1 MDFLHNN
8 LKKSPTARELI
19 FSPFQ
24 SDFFKENEN
33 SILQSLFSAQIILE
47 EENKVKIICKGHS
60 RRSAELLVKV
70 FMDSYKIALV
80 NETIEKP
87 MAENFITKQK
97 EMNRLDSEI
106 SKLQQII
113 SNEGD
118 KGSEINVEAIA
129 LRSELDLLEQEFK
142 YLRNVL
148 LQIEKMFKEGNPI
161 VEFLTIGEISDF
173 GKIQDLQNSMN
184 QLKRMLVNQKL
195 DSLVSKEVEKNIQAN
210 QALLE
215 NEIAS
220 AIESLKS
227 KSMDAIAR
235 RKVLDER
242 LVDLIKKD
250 GLKNGADSKY
260 QLLDNLENQRSE
272 LYHEYKL
279 SYSEWKREKIFFHK
293 PTAKQKK
300 D

>member
-1 MDFLHNN
+1 M
-8 LKKSPTARELI
+8 
-19 FSPFQ
+19 
-24 SDFFKENEN
+24 
-33 SILQSLFSAQIILE
+33 
-47 EENKVKIICKGHS
+47 
-60 RRSAELLVKV
+60 
-70 FMDSYKIALV
+70 
-80 NETIEKP
+80 
-87 MAENFITKQK
+87 
-97 EMNRLDSEI
+97 
-106 SKLQQII
+106 
-113 SNEGD
+113 
-118 KGSEINVEAIA
+118 
-129 LRSELDLLEQEFK
+129 DLLEQEFK

-260 QLLDNLENQRSE
+260 QLLDNLESQRSE
-272 LYHEYKL
+272 LYQEYKL
-279 SYSEWKREKIFFHK
+279 IVF
-293 PTAKQKK
+293 
-300 D
+300 

>member
-1 MDFLHNN
+1 
-8 LKKSPTARELI
+8 
-19 FSPFQ
+19 
-24 SDFFKENEN
+24 
-33 SILQSLFSAQIILE
+33 
-47 EENKVKIICKGHS
+47 
-60 RRSAELLVKV
+60 
-70 FMDSYKIALV
+70 
-80 NETIEKP
+80 
-87 MAENFITKQK
+87 
-97 EMNRLDSEI
+97 
-106 SKLQQII
+106 
-113 SNEGD
+113 
-118 KGSEINVEAIA
+118 
-129 LRSELDLLEQEFK
+129 
-142 YLRNVL
+142 
-148 LQIEKMFKEGNPI
+148 MFKEGNPI

-184 QLKRMLVNQKL
+184 QLEDNSGNQKL

-227 KSMDAIAR
+227 KSMDPIAR

-260 QLLDNLENQRSE
+260 QLLDNLESQRSE
-272 LYHEYKL
+272 LYQEYKL
-279 SYSEWKREKIFFHK
+279 SYSEWKQEKIFFHK
-293 PTAKQKK
+293 PTATQKT